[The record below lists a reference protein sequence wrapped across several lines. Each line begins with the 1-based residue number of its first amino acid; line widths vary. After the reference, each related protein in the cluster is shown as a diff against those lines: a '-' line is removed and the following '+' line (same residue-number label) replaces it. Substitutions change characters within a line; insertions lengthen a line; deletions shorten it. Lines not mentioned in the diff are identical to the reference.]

1 MINDKRRLF
10 AYIRD
15 EHFEGDIPEELK
27 NAYLFAITK
36 TLRKR

>member
-15 EHFEGDIPEELK
+15 EHFEGNIPEEIRD
-27 NAYLFAITK
+27 AYLFAITK
-36 TLRKR
+36 ILRKK